1 MEISQKLGCIEHQR
15 LTAIIVSFLL
25 VYVYAILLLL
35 LMIWESIMYRF
46 DIYDEVF
53 PSRQATFAMSFEL
66 PTLTTAKDILKER
79 IKREYDNKDSI
90 LPIQR
95 VIPSADEKRL
105 NGEKQHKHTTHQ
117 TKKSWQ
123 TAFDKAVKAFA
134 ENGFVLII
142 DDEQVL
148 DLDKPLA
155 VKAETAKVV
164 FLKLIPL
171 QGG

>member
-1 MEISQKLGCIEHQR
+1 
-15 LTAIIVSFLL
+15 
-25 VYVYAILLLL
+25 
-35 LMIWESIMYRF
+35 MYRF

-66 PTLTTAKDILKER
+66 PALTTAKDILKER
-79 IKREYDNKDSI
+79 IKREHDNKVGTVPVQHVTPND
-90 LPIQR
+90 
-95 VIPSADEKRL
+95 DEKQL
-105 NGEKQHKHTTHQ
+105 NGEKQYQQTTIRQ
-117 TKKSWQ
+117 TTTWQ
-123 TAFDKAVKAFA
+123 TAFDNAIKAFD

-155 VKAETAKVV
+155 VKTETAKVV

>member
-1 MEISQKLGCIEHQR
+1 MP
-15 LTAIIVSFLL
+15 FLL
-25 VYVYAILLLL
+25 SYVCAILLLL
-35 LMIWESIMYRF
+35 LMIWEIVMYRF

-53 PSRQATFAMSFEL
+53 PSTQATFAMSFEL

-79 IKREYDNKDSI
+79 IKREHDNKASTV
-90 LPIQR
+90 PIQH
-95 VIPSADEKRL
+95 ITPSDDENQL
-105 NGEKQHKHTTHQ
+105 NGKKQHKHIHQ
-117 TKKSWQ
+117 TKTSWQ
-123 TAFDKAVKAFA
+123 TVFDKTVKAFD

-148 DLDKPLA
+148 DLDKPLV

>member
-1 MEISQKLGCIEHQR
+1 
-15 LTAIIVSFLL
+15 
-25 VYVYAILLLL
+25 
-35 LMIWESIMYRF
+35 MYRF

-79 IKREYDNKDSI
+79 IKREHDNKVGAVPVQHVTPNDG
-90 LPIQR
+90 
-95 VIPSADEKRL
+95 EKQL
-105 NGEKQHKHTTHQ
+105 NGEKQYQQTTIRQ
-117 TKKSWQ
+117 TTWQ
-123 TAFDKAVKAFA
+123 TAFDNAIKAFD

-155 VKAETAKVV
+155 VKTETAKVV

>member
-1 MEISQKLGCIEHQR
+1 
-15 LTAIIVSFLL
+15 
-25 VYVYAILLLL
+25 
-35 LMIWESIMYRF
+35 MYRF

-79 IKREYDNKDSI
+79 IKQEHDNKVGTVPVQHVTPND
-90 LPIQR
+90 
-95 VIPSADEKRL
+95 DEKQL
-105 NGEKQHKHTTHQ
+105 NGEKQYQQTTIRQ
-117 TKKSWQ
+117 TTWQ
-123 TAFDKAVKAFA
+123 TAFDNAIKAFD

-155 VKAETAKVV
+155 VKTEAAKVV